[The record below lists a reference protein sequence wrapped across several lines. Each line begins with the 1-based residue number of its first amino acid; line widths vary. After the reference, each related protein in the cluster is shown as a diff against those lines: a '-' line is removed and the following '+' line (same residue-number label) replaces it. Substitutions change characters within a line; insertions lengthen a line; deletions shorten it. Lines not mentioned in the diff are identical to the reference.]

1 MIQVTELRGQSR
13 IVNADL
19 IEFIEAAPDTQL
31 VMRDGRRVFVLETPE
46 EVVARVV
53 EYKRRCNQPPA
64 IGPRPGPGPTPS
76 PRAVAVV

>member
-31 VMRDGRRVFVLETPE
+31 VMRDGRRVLVGSQRPE
-46 EVVARVV
+46 ELALALRS
-53 EYKRRCNQPPA
+53 A
-64 IGPRPGPGPTPS
+64 GADTLLW
-76 PRAVAVV
+76 